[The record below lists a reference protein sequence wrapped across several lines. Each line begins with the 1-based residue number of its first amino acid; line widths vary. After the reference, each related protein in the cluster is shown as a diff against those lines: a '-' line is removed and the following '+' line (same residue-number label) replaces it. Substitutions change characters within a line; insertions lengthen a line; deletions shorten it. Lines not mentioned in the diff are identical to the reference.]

1 MNNDLKFVDTNARE
15 INLKIINEF
24 EEILGE
30 PLYPGDERRI
40 FLQQLTPLIVGL
52 KHEINDSAKQNL
64 LRYSRGEKLD
74 YIGED
79 LFFTK
84 RLTSQ
89 KANCLC
95 KCKLS
100 KVQDIDIIIPAN
112 TRVSPD
118 GNIYFCIRNDV
129 VINAGKLEAI
139 GILDA
144 QHNGP
149 QYNGFIP
156 GQIKLMVDLVPFV
169 ESIVNIEI
177 SSGGSDTESD
187 DKYRERCRVS
197 QETASTAGPDD
208 AYISFA
214 KEAHPSVSD
223 AKVISPSPGTVRI
236 IILLEN
242 AITPSS
248 EILNQVLESCSRRDR
263 RPLTDKVEVGTC
275 NEVEYDIELTY
286 YLDKNFSSEESIY
299 RKKIEGDNLDLE
311 NGAIREYINWQQS
324 MLGNPINPDELRYRI
339 QDAATYSILS
349 NEISKKF
356 TAVRKIDLVSPTHTD
371 IQDIDVGKVRNII
384 INYGGLD

>member
-129 VINAGKLEAI
+129 VINAGEVEAI

-144 QHNGP
+144 QYNGP

-286 YLDKNFSSEESIY
+286 YLDKNFSSEESVY

-349 NEISKKF
+349 NDISKKF

>member
-24 EEILGE
+24 EAILGE

-52 KHEINDSAKQNL
+52 KHNINDSAKQNL
-64 LRYSRGEKLD
+64 LRYSRNEKLD
-74 YIGED
+74 CIGED
-79 LFFTK
+79 IFFTE
-84 RLTSQ
+84 RLAAQ

-95 KCKLS
+95 KCRLS

-118 GNIYFCIRNDV
+118 GDIYFCTRNDV
-129 VINAGKLEAI
+129 IINAGELEAI
-139 GILDA
+139 GILEA
-144 QHNGP
+144 QHTGP

-156 GQIKLMVDLVPFV
+156 GQIKLMVDLIPFV

-177 SSGGSDTESD
+177 SSGGSDDESD
-187 DKYRERCRVS
+187 DRYRERCRLS

-223 AKVISPSPGTVRI
+223 AKVISPSPGVVQI

-242 AITPSS
+242 AITPSE
-248 EILNQVLESCSRRDR
+248 EILNKILESCSRRDR
-263 RPLTDKVEVGTC
+263 RPLTDKVEVVAC

-286 YLDKNFSSEESIY
+286 YLDKNFTSEESVY
-299 RKKIEGDNLDLE
+299 RKIIEGDNLDLK

-324 MLGNPINPDELRYRI
+324 MLGNSINPDELRYRI

-349 NEISKKF
+349 NDTSKKF
-356 TAVRKIDLVSPTHTD
+356 TAVRKIDLVSPKHTELK
-371 IQDIDVGKVRNII
+371 DIDVGKVRSII
-384 INYGGLD
+384 VNYGGLD

>member
-129 VINAGKLEAI
+129 IINAGELEAI

-144 QHNGP
+144 QYNGP

-187 DKYRERCRVS
+187 DKYSERCRIS

-263 RPLTDKVEVGTC
+263 RPLTDKVEVGGC
-275 NEVEYDIELTY
+275 NEIEYDIELTY
-286 YLDKNFSSEESIY
+286 YLDKNFSSEESVY

-339 QDAATYSILS
+339 QDAATYYILS
-349 NEISKKF
+349 NDISKKF

-371 IQDIDVGKVRNII
+371 IQDIDVGKARNII

>member
-52 KHEINDSAKQNL
+52 KHNINDSAKQNL
-64 LRYSRGEKLD
+64 LRYSRNEKLD
-74 YIGED
+74 CIGED
-79 LFFTK
+79 IFFTE
-84 RLTSQ
+84 RLAAQ

-95 KCKLS
+95 KCRLS

-118 GNIYFCIRNDV
+118 GDIYFCTRNDV
-129 VINAGKLEAI
+129 IINAGELEAI
-139 GILDA
+139 GILEA
-144 QHNGP
+144 QHTGP

-156 GQIKLMVDLVPFV
+156 GQIKLMVDLIPFV

-177 SSGGSDTESD
+177 SSGGSDDESD
-187 DKYRERCRVS
+187 DRYRERCRLS

-223 AKVISPSPGTVRI
+223 AKVISPSPGVVQI

-242 AITPSS
+242 AITPSE
-248 EILNQVLESCSRRDR
+248 EILNKILESCSRRDR
-263 RPLTDKVEVGTC
+263 RPLTDKVEVVAC

-286 YLDKNFSSEESIY
+286 YLDKNFTSEESVY
-299 RKKIEGDNLDLE
+299 RKIIEGENLDLK

-324 MLGNPINPDELRYRI
+324 MLGNSINPDELRYRI

-349 NEISKKF
+349 NDTSKKF
-356 TAVRKIDLVSPTHTD
+356 TAVRKIDLVSPKHTELK
-371 IQDIDVGKVRNII
+371 DIDVGKVRSII
-384 INYGGLD
+384 VNYGGLD

>member
-30 PLYPGDERRI
+30 PIYPGDERRI

-52 KHEINDSAKQNL
+52 KHNINDSAKQNL
-64 LRYSRGEKLD
+64 LRYSRNEKLD
-74 YIGED
+74 CIGED
-79 LFFTK
+79 IFFTE
-84 RLTSQ
+84 RLAAQ

-95 KCKLS
+95 KCRLS

-118 GNIYFCIRNDV
+118 GDIYFCTRNDV
-129 VINAGKLEAI
+129 IINAGELEAI
-139 GILDA
+139 GILEA
-144 QHNGP
+144 QHTGP

-156 GQIKLMVDLVPFV
+156 GQIKLMVDLIPFV

-177 SSGGSDTESD
+177 SSGGSDDESD
-187 DKYRERCRVS
+187 DRYRERCRLS

-223 AKVISPSPGTVRI
+223 AKVISPSPGVVQL

-242 AITPSS
+242 AITPSE
-248 EILNQVLESCSRRDR
+248 EILNKILESCSRRDR
-263 RPLTDKVEVGTC
+263 RPLTDKVEVVAC

-286 YLDKNFSSEESIY
+286 YLDKNFTSEESVY
-299 RKKIEGDNLDLE
+299 RKIIEGDNLDLK

-324 MLGNPINPDELRYRI
+324 MLGNSINPDELRYRI

-349 NEISKKF
+349 NDTSKKF
-356 TAVRKIDLVSPTHTD
+356 TAVRKIDLVSPKHTELK
-371 IQDIDVGKVRNII
+371 DIDVGKVRSII
-384 INYGGLD
+384 VNYGGLD

>member
-118 GNIYFCIRNDV
+118 GNIYFYIRNDV
-129 VINAGKLEAI
+129 IINAGELEAI

-144 QHNGP
+144 QYNGP

-187 DKYRERCRVS
+187 DKYRERCRIS

-263 RPLTDKVEVGTC
+263 RPLTDKVEVGAC

-286 YLDKNFSSEESIY
+286 YLDKNFSSEESVY

-349 NEISKKF
+349 NDISKKF

-371 IQDIDVGKVRNII
+371 IQDIDVGKARNII

>member
-349 NEISKKF
+349 NDISKKF

>member
-52 KHEINDSAKQNL
+52 KHNINDSAKQNL
-64 LRYSRGEKLD
+64 LRYSRNEKLD
-74 YIGED
+74 CIGED
-79 LFFTK
+79 IFFTE
-84 RLTSQ
+84 RLAAQ

-95 KCKLS
+95 KCRLS

-118 GNIYFCIRNDV
+118 GDIYFCTRNDV
-129 VINAGKLEAI
+129 IINAGELEAI
-139 GILDA
+139 GILEA
-144 QHNGP
+144 QHTGP

-156 GQIKLMVDLVPFV
+156 GQIKLMVDLIPFV

-177 SSGGSDTESD
+177 SSGGSDDESD
-187 DKYRERCRVS
+187 DRYRERCRLS

-223 AKVISPSPGTVRI
+223 AKVISPSPGVVQI

-242 AITPSS
+242 AITPSE
-248 EILNQVLESCSRRDR
+248 EILNKILESCSRRDR
-263 RPLTDKVEVGTC
+263 RPLTDKVEVVAC

-286 YLDKNFSSEESIY
+286 YLDKNFTSEESVY
-299 RKKIEGDNLDLE
+299 RKIIEGDNLDLK

-324 MLGNPINPDELRYRI
+324 MLGNSINPDELRYRI

-349 NEISKKF
+349 NDTSKKF
-356 TAVRKIDLVSPTHTD
+356 TAVRKIDLVSPKHTELK
-371 IQDIDVGKVRNII
+371 DIDVGKVRSII
-384 INYGGLD
+384 VNYGGLD

>member
-52 KHEINDSAKQNL
+52 KHNINDSAKQNL
-64 LRYSRGEKLD
+64 LRYSRNEKLD
-74 YIGED
+74 SIGED
-79 LFFTK
+79 IFFTK
-84 RLTSQ
+84 RLEAKKSS
-89 KANCLC
+89 CLC

-100 KVQDIDIIIPAN
+100 KSQEKDVIIPAN

-118 GNIYFCIRNDV
+118 GNIYFYIKHDV
-129 VINAGKLEAI
+129 VISAGTLEAI
-139 GILDA
+139 GILEA
-144 QHNGP
+144 QHTGP

-156 GQIKLMVDLVPFV
+156 GQIKLIVDLIPFV
-169 ESIVNIEI
+169 ESIVNTEI
-177 SSGGSDTESD
+177 SSGGADIESD
-187 DKYRERCRVS
+187 DRYKERCRLS

-223 AKVISPSPGTVRI
+223 AKVISPSPGVVKI

-242 AITPSS
+242 AITPSE
-248 EILNQVLESCSRRDR
+248 EILKQVLESCSRRDR
-263 RPLTDKVEVGTC
+263 RPLTDKVEVSAC

-299 RKKIEGDNLDLE
+299 RKKVEGDNLDLS
-311 NGAIREYINWQQS
+311 NGAIRDYINWQQS
-324 MLGNPINPDELRYRI
+324 MLGNSINPDELRYRI
-339 QDAATYSILS
+339 QDAATYSVLS
-349 NEISKKF
+349 NDISKKF

-371 IQDIDVGKVRNII
+371 IQNIDVGKVRNII
-384 INYGGLD
+384 VNYGGLD